1 MIAFSGVEGKY
12 VLALFLKG
20 KNGTPDRIRT
30 CDTRFRKPL
39 LYPTELREHLS
50 SKETNHLIYSYLE
63 SSEVIQIE
71 GEI

>member
-1 MIAFSGVEGKY
+1 MIALSGVGGKY

-50 SKETNHLIYSYLE
+50 SKETNHLIDSYLE
-63 SSEVIQIE
+63 SYEVIQMT